1 MVLNFRSIGLI
12 SVSDEVPVTAFALE
26 LIHAISATTSS
37 FLLTSDYVKKI
48 LGQDAF
54 DPSREEELQDW
65 LMTQECKN
73 RITFYQC
80 DQTLT
85 TWTQTCVKHAD
96 NILIIALADTEP
108 CVGRVER
115 QLDHMAVRT
124 QMELVL
130 LHSHD
135 AAHPSNTIQWL
146 NMRYWCSNYHHIRC
160 PANRVLN
167 MNVTESMSEATLRR
181 IYADIMTSSPP
192 DIHTDMSR
200 LGRFLTG
207 NTVGLVLG
215 GGGARGA
222 AHVGMMKAIR
232 ESNIPID
239 MIGGVSIGA
248 FMSALWA
255 QELDIEQMR
264 LKSRKWSFTIK
275 SLWRQILDLTYPV
288 TAMFTGAAF
297 NRTIRDIFGDRQIE
311 DLWIPYFTVTT
322 DITSSKPRIHRFGN
336 LWRYVRASMSL
347 SGYLPPLCDPVDGH
361 LLLDGGYVNNLPG
374 DVMREVMG
382 AKAVIAVDVGSL
394 DETDTTNYGDE
405 LSGWWLLFNRW
416 NPFGQKIRV
425 PNLPEIQSR
434 LAYISCVRQ
443 LEEVK
448 RSDYC
453 TYIRPPIDR
462 FKTLQFASFD
472 DIMEIGYKH
481 GKDFLTAM
489 MLSKGKQS
497 LHMFLQRRHPID
509 SDDLGLQSK
518 HQYHGVHAVAAAKY
532 LAVESGLGNQL
543 SGSTSNMDMLAN
555 NRSQGSQPHL
565 YQHHRHHYN
574 HSSSPVKTASTLK
587 TLYSSDATDFSED
600 DDIHDM
606 DYYYHSEPEI
616 NGNQTD
622 TDNEPAN
629 PRSDFLRHRKIL
641 TFL

>member
-1 MVLNFRSIGLI
+1 
-12 SVSDEVPVTAFALE
+12 
-26 LIHAISATTSS
+26 
-37 FLLTSDYVKKI
+37 
-48 LGQDAF
+48 
-54 DPSREEELQDW
+54 
-65 LMTQECKN
+65 
-73 RITFYQC
+73 
-80 DQTLT
+80 
-85 TWTQTCVKHAD
+85 
-96 NILIIALADTEP
+96 
-108 CVGRVER
+108 
-115 QLDHMAVRT
+115 
-124 QMELVL
+124 
-130 LHSHD
+130 
-135 AAHPSNTIQWL
+135 
-146 NMRYWCSNYHHIRC
+146 
-160 PANRVLN
+160 
-167 MNVTESMSEATLRR
+167 
-181 IYADIMTSSPP
+181 
-192 DIHTDMSR
+192 
-200 LGRFLTG
+200 
-207 NTVGLVLG
+207 
-215 GGGARGA
+215 
-222 AHVGMMKAIR
+222 MMKAIR
-232 ESNIPID
+232 EFNIPID

-248 FMSALWA
+248 FMGALWA
-255 QELDIEQMR
+255 QELDVEEMR
-264 LKSRKWSFTIK
+264 KKSRKWSFIMT

-322 DITSSKPRIHRFGN
+322 DITSSKPRIHRFGS

-462 FKTLQFASFD
+462 FKTLQFASYD

-481 GKDFLTAM
+481 GKDYLTSL

-497 LHMFLQRRHPID
+497 LHMFLQRRHPVD
-509 SDDLGLQSK
+509 SVDLGLQPQSK
-518 HQYHGVHAVAAAKY
+518 HQYHNVHTVAASKT
-532 LAVESGLGNQL
+532 LLNVSESGM
-543 SGSTSNMDMLAN
+543 SGSTSNMDQLTHS
-555 NRSQGSQPHL
+555 NRGTP
-565 YQHHRHHYN
+565 QHIQQHRHHYN
-574 HSSSPVKTASTLK
+574 HSGSPVKTCNIKS
-587 TLYSSDATDFSED
+587 LYSSDVTDED
-600 DDIHDM
+600 DDDLHDM

-616 NGNQTD
+616 NGNHTD
-622 TDNEPAN
+622 TDNEPIIN
-629 PRSDFLRHRKIL
+629 GRSDFLKHRKIL